1 MKRFHLHL
9 VSDSTGETVHS
20 LARACVAQF
29 EDVEPVEHTWSMVRT
44 KTQVDRVIAGIE
56 ANPGVVLFTLV
67 DEGQRAQLQTA
78 CRRLEVPTIPIL
90 DPIIGAFASYLGRRS
105 RGQPGRQ
112 QVLDAEYFHRIDAM
126 TFAMVHD
133 DGQSL
138 WNLEEAD
145 VVLTGV
151 SRTSKTPTAMYL
163 ANRGIKVANVP
174 IVPGVPPPG
183 ELLKVKHPL
192 VVGLTKDP
200 ERLVQVRQQR
210 LRMLHDKDG
219 GDYVDLESVRQ
230 EIALVR
236 RMCAERKWSM
246 IDVTRRSIEETA
258 ATILQLLAKR
268 AEATGQPVPAAARTA

>member
-1 MKRFHLHL
+1 VKRFHLHL

-44 KTQVDRVIAGIE
+44 KTQVDRVISGIE

-112 QVLDAEYFHRIDAM
+112 HVLDAEYFHRIDAM

-163 ANRGIKVANVP
+163 ANRGIKAANVP
-174 IVPGVPPPG
+174 IVPGVPPPP

-210 LRMLHDKDG
+210 LRMLHDQDG

>member
-20 LARACVAQF
+20 LARACVSQF
-29 EDVEPVEHTWSMVRT
+29 EDVEPIEHTWSMVRT
-44 KTQVDRVIAGIE
+44 KTQVERVIAGIE

-67 DEGQRAQLQTA
+67 DEGQRAQLQGA
-78 CRRLEVPTIPIL
+78 CRRLDVPTIPIL
-90 DPIIGAFASYLGRRS
+90 DPIIGAFANYLGRRS

-112 QVLDAEYFHRIDAM
+112 HALDAEYFHRIDAM

-163 ANRGIKVANVP
+163 ANRGIKAANVP
-174 IVPGVPPPG
+174 IVPGVPPPP
-183 ELLKVKHPL
+183 ELLKLKHPL

-210 LRMLHDKDG
+210 LRMLHDQDG

-230 EIALVR
+230 EIAQVR
-236 RMCAERKWSM
+236 RMCTERKWPM

-268 AEATGQPVPAAARTA
+268 AEATGRPMPAAVRSA